1 MGLEMFGMTVMQLVE
16 DHLNN
21 LALAN
26 IITLLVEDDVNSL
39 ALFAS

>member
-1 MGLEMFGMTVMQLVE
+1 MFGMTVMQLVE

-26 IITLLVEDDVNSL
+26 IITLLVEGDVNSL
-39 ALFAS
+39 AYA

>member
-39 ALFAS
+39 AYA

>member
-1 MGLEMFGMTVMQLVE
+1 MFGMTVMQFVE

-26 IITLLVEDDVNSL
+26 TITLLVEDDVNSL
-39 ALFAS
+39 AYT

>member
-39 ALFAS
+39 AYT

>member
-16 DHLNN
+16 DHVSN

-26 IITLLVEDDVNSL
+26 IITLLIEDGVSSL
-39 ALFAS
+39 AYA

>member
-1 MGLEMFGMTVMQLVE
+1 MGLEMFGMTVMQFVE

-39 ALFAS
+39 AYT

>member
-21 LALAN
+21 LALEN

-39 ALFAS
+39 AYA

>member
-16 DHLNN
+16 DHVNN

-26 IITLLVEDDVNSL
+26 IITLLVEDGVSSL
-39 ALFAS
+39 AYA